1 MNILFRLSL
10 QRGTQTAVGA
20 ELGSGATADLIV
32 RQVNLIGKGIVE
44 PALRVLGELFIVLMI
59 VITIFLVSP
68 LMLVFMVA
76 CISPLVLFYI
86 LKFKRMTRVY
96 GQVAN
101 SALEGLSVYSASFA
115 SGWRQLGVPTLR
127 HGAGQMLDDAARKF
141 ARSDRLASFDCGCP
155 TLFS

>member
-1 MNILFRLSL
+1 MNFILLQSNQLQLGLRNILFRLSL
-10 QRGTQTAVGA
+10 QRGTQTAVGF

-44 PALRVLGELFIVLMI
+44 PALRVLGALIVLMI

-101 SALEGLSVYSASFA
+101 SALEGLSVYSASLLLGGGN
-115 SGWRQLGVPTLR
+115 SGANSSPRCWPN
-127 HGAGQMLDDAARKF
+127 AR
-141 ARSDRLASFDCGCP
+141 
-155 TLFS
+155 